1 MSQISIGKLFAKAL
15 KKEGIDAIF
24 TLSGGHIMPIL
35 YACLLYTS
43 DAADDGPPV

>member
-24 TLSGGHIMPIL
+24 TLSGGHIMP
-35 YACLLYTS
+35 CLLYTS
-43 DAADDGPPV
+43 DAADD